1 MLRGLTIFTS
11 LLAVVSLSALVAIQ
25 VQRSL
30 DDNQAVN
37 ADGEAE
43 FADSDELDLGEP
55 APLPEPDQGVAS
67 LQSEPAVTPAAA
79 SLPATAPT
87 FDAPPSTPNPP
98 APLTPDPAAFPT
110 SRPTVPPPPPTTAA
124 PIAPDTPSP
133 GLASDSFPPAPV
145 LEPPAPVLEPPAAF
159 PPPPSSTAT
168 PAAPINPP
176 PTTSTSARTILPA
189 SSDNAPPTPPPAA
202 TTEDQ
207 PRTINLAEPPTATP
221 NRPLADPAPAALNP
235 PTGRE
240 LPEAPTTIT
249 PDAVQPATPK
259 SNPLVGIATVDPQAP
274 RGLQQPQLEITKT
287 IPANGVIGEPI
298 VYSIKIRNTGT
309 SAAHAVM
316 LEDPIPNGAR
326 LTGTVP
332 QAELSDGRLTWSLGT
347 MPPGGEHKI
356 MVRVIPTVVGD
367 LGSTATIRFAAHAAA
382 VSRITG
388 TGTASA
394 QTAAP
399 ATPLKPTPR
408 AAPAIPPKSTIDT
421 ISAATA
427 PQTAIKQTG
436 LTLDIAA
443 PSQADVGETVTL
455 QFTLTNHTQLPQSGV
470 VLRNVIPKELDH
482 PAGTD
487 LEYPLP
493 ALAAGQS
500 KIITLQV
507 KAKTNGEAVSRATL
521 ASGKTVLASGEK
533 IIRIGAPQTLAIQ
546 QTVPAR
552 VSIGTAAALKTT
564 ISNNTRTRSPAAT
577 LTQTLAPGL
586 DFIAAS
592 NQGRFDPVN
601 GRITWS
607 VAPINPGD
615 TVTFTTTARPRQAGK
630 TLASLARLSEG
641 TRTLATS
648 SETMLTTGFPAPN
661 LNISGIQAPATVG
674 RNFDITF
681 NLSNGGS
688 SPVTRSRLNIN
699 LPESLQVIKITG
711 GKRDVDG
718 KAGSLGIIPSQD
730 AIAGGQART
739 IVVTVRSTVPGQQLL
754 QTQFACDQLQ
764 QPLARTDAVTTL
776 PRSITP

>member
-1 MLRGLTIFTS
+1 MLRGVTIFTS

-30 DDNQAVN
+30 DDNQTVS
-37 ADGEAE
+37 ADGEAI
-43 FADSDELDLGEP
+43 FADDDELDLGEP
-55 APLPEPDQGVAS
+55 APLPGTEQGVAS
-67 LQSEPAVTPAAA
+67 LQSEPAVTTAAA
-79 SLPATAPT
+79 ALPASPPT
-87 FDAPPSTPNPP
+87 FEAAPSPPTPPG
-98 APLTPDPAAFPT
+98 PLTPDPVAFPT
-110 SRPTVPPPPPTTAA
+110 SRQTVNAPPPATAI
-124 PIAPDTPSP
+124 PIVPDTPSP

-145 LEPPAPVLEPPAAF
+145 LEPPAAFPTTPPSTAIPATPLSPPPAT
-159 PPPPSSTAT
+159 PSRS
-168 PAAPINPP
+168 
-176 PTTSTSARTILPA
+176 ILPA
-189 SSDNAPPTPPPAA
+189 SSDDPSLTPPPAD
-202 TTEDQ
+202 DQ
-207 PRTINLAEPPTATP
+207 PRTIDLAQPSAVDSGRAITA
-221 NRPLADPAPAALNP
+221 PAPNTLNP

-240 LPEAPTTIT
+240 LPEAPANIT
-249 PDAVQPATPK
+249 PRASQPATPK
-259 SNPLVGIATVDPQAP
+259 SSPLVGIATVDPQAP

-287 IPANGVIGEPI
+287 IPANGVIGEPL

-309 SAAHAVM
+309 SAAHAVV

-332 QAELSDGRLTWSLGT
+332 QAELTDGRLTWSLGT

-356 MVRVIPTVVGD
+356 MVRVIPTVAGD

-388 TGTASA
+388 TASA
-394 QTAAP
+394 Q
-399 ATPLKPTPR
+399 ATPFKPTPR
-408 AAPAIPPKSTIDT
+408 AAPAIAAKPVADSIP
-421 ISAATA
+421 AATA

-443 PSQADVGETVTL
+443 PSQADVGETFTL

-533 IIRIGAPQTLAIQ
+533 IIRIGAAQTVAIQ

-630 TLASLARLSEG
+630 TLASLVRLSEG